1 MIRKKNANL
10 RGDRGVCTHKFGN
23 EEDMGRGVTKE
34 KMAHMRMKIPQVA
47 FMPQMAMG
55 ESQLMSLSLGE
66 RKRWSRSKQYSK
78 IRDCRFLSLPA
89 LIWRSWRSVSCPGVG
104 ALSAVP
110 ASRRSVG
117 CPGVSGAV
125 RRCPALSGA
134 VPAIQTLRA
143 LQPVQS
149 LIRVPSD
156 KAFTRRP
163 SLFSN
168 PEEKSRGEKWGVLWF
183 LSQIR

>member
-1 MIRKKNANL
+1 MIPFKAVLEDPSVVIVDEHSPHKLMQGYWYFDTPFFRSGGRK
-10 RGDRGVCTHKFGN
+10 
-23 EEDMGRGVTKE
+23 
-34 KMAHMRMKIPQVA
+34 
-47 FMPQMAMG
+47 
-55 ESQLMSLSLGE
+55 
-66 RKRWSRSKQYSK
+66 
-78 IRDCRFLSLPA
+78 FLSLLA

-125 RRCPALSGA
+125 RRCPALSQL
-134 VPAIQTLRA
+134 QTLRA

-168 PEEKSRGEKWGVLWF
+168 PEKMSRGRRMSSLVFFAE
-183 LSQIR
+183 

>member
-1 MIRKKNANL
+1 MIPFKAGLEDPSVVIVDEHSPHKLMQGYWYFDTPFFRSGGRK
-10 RGDRGVCTHKFGN
+10 
-23 EEDMGRGVTKE
+23 
-34 KMAHMRMKIPQVA
+34 
-47 FMPQMAMG
+47 
-55 ESQLMSLSLGE
+55 
-66 RKRWSRSKQYSK
+66 
-78 IRDCRFLSLPA
+78 FLSLLA
-89 LIWRSWRSVSCPGVG
+89 LIWRSWRSVSCPGVSG

-125 RRCPALSGA
+125 RRCQALSGA

-156 KAFTRRP
+156 KAITRGP
-163 SLFSN
+163 SF
-168 PEEKSRGEKWGVLWF
+168 F
-183 LSQIR
+183 LIQKK